1 MNKNDLEKEVAKIR
15 WWHTIDLGDGVVT
28 NGVNNPVQ
36 LLDRCALPEDL
47 SGMTVLDI
55 GAWDGFFSFEAE
67 RRGAKRV
74 LATDSYS
81 WGGEGWGTKAGFDL
95 ARRALGSKIEDME
108 IDVLDISPEKVGV
121 FDVVLFLGVLYHMRH
136 PLLALERVSSVTGK
150 HLILETHV
158 DMLGTK
164 RPAMAFYPGDEL
176 SDDSSNW
183 CGPNPAAVEAM
194 LKTVGFKKCQRIH
207 NPIVFRTGIV
217 WRAGRALYVK
227 VKKNDSFSRR
237 FQQSRMVFH
246 AWK

>member
-1 MNKNDLEKEVAKIR
+1 MNKNDLEREVAKIR

-28 NGVNNPVQ
+28 NGVSNPAQ

-95 ARRALGSKIEDME
+95 ARRVLGSKIEDME

-121 FDVVLFLGVLYHMRH
+121 FDESYSWGYFITC
-136 PLLALERVSSVTGK
+136 VT
-150 HLILETHV
+150 
-158 DMLGTK
+158 
-164 RPAMAFYPGDEL
+164 P
-176 SDDSSNW
+176 
-183 CGPNPAAVEAM
+183 C
-194 LKTVGFKKCQRIH
+194 
-207 NPIVFRTGIV
+207 
-217 WRAGRALYVK
+217 
-227 VKKNDSFSRR
+227 
-237 FQQSRMVFH
+237 
-246 AWK
+246 